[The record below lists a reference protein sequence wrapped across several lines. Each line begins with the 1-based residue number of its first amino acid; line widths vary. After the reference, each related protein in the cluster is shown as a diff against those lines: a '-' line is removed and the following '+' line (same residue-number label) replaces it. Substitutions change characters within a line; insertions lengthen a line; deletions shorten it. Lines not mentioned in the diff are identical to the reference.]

1 MRAREREREIFLLSS
16 RAVTKILSPS
26 AALVRSFRALV
37 STGTTNSLRHAA
49 TKRASSKKAFSTPAK
64 AAMSNPIATF
74 DTTEGSFKAEVYL
87 DVPLTSSNFIDLCKT
102 GFYDGLHFHRVIDG
116 FMLNSDARTRRK
128 TALPTLARVAL
139 FQTPKFNNLS
149 TGEVITRDAR
159 EGCIPDELTQKISN
173 DVGTLSMANT
183 GQKNSGGSQF
193 FINTVHNNFLDW
205 FDRSSPSAHPVFG
218 KVTEG
223 MDVVMKISRW
233 NPSERLP
240 KERCDGEFD
249 YDRVMLIEEF
259 TRMRACERVRESPR
273 ERERERERERVPYD

>member
-1 MRAREREREIFLLSS
+1 VTLLRARAREREREIFLLSS
-16 RAVTKILSPS
+16 RAVTKMLSPS

-87 DVPLTSSNFIDLCKT
+87 DTMPLTSSNFIDLCKT

-116 FMLNSDARTRRK
+116 FMLQFGCPHSKKNGAPNAGTGGPIPNS
-128 TALPTLARVAL
+128 
-139 FQTPKFNNLS
+139 KFNNLS

-223 MDVVMKISRW
+223 MDVVMKISKMETHP
-233 NPSERLP
+233 NDCP
-240 KERCDGEFD
+240 KKG
-249 YDRVMLIEEF
+249 VMVNSI
-259 TRMRACERVRESPR
+259 TIA
-273 ERERERERERVPYD
+273 